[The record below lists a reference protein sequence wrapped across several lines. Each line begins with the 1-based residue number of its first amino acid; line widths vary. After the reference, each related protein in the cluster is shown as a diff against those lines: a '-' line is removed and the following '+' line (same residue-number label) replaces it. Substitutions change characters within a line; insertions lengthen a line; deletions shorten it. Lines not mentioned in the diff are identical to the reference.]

1 MKGVVFLGDRR
12 AVVKEF
18 PVPEPGRGEVL
29 VKMEATGIC
38 GSDLH
43 VYRQRAEHF
52 AGRPERIPGHEPSGT
67 VVAVGEGVEHVRIGS
82 RVCVNHYRSCG
93 HCKFCA
99 SGYFQWCRSARG
111 YGGPIDGSHAE
122 YLIADERNCVP
133 LLEGV
138 SFADGAFVACAGG
151 TAYSALKK
159 LGVSG
164 ETTLAVFGLG
174 PVGLSGVLLGKAMGG
189 KVIGVDVVPE
199 RIELARQVGA
209 DVVVDAT
216 QEDPVNVLCEVAS
229 PDGCDLVFEASGSQ
243 EGRQNAVK
251 SLRRGGKAVFC
262 GVGSPEPDLNLT
274 EIIGRELTLMGSF
287 VIPLGMSYELVQFL
301 AAKRLSFEPLVT
313 HRFPFEA
320 GAEAYRVADASRAG
334 KVLFV
339 SA

>member
-1 MKGVVFLGDRR
+1 MKGVVFLGNRR

-43 VYRQRAEHF
+43 VYRQGAEF
-52 AGRPERIPGHEPSGT
+52 FVGRPERIPGHEPSGT
-67 VVAVGEGVEHVRIGS
+67 VVAVGEGVEHVRVGD

-93 HCKFCA
+93 YCRFCA

-122 YLIADERNCVP
+122 YLVADERNCVP
-133 LLEGV
+133 LPEGV

-189 KVIGVDVVPE
+189 TVVGVDVIPE
-199 RIELARQVGA
+199 RIERARQVGA

-216 QEDPVNVLCEVAS
+216 RENPVSVLREVAS
-229 PDGCDLVFEASGSQ
+229 PDGCDIVFEASGSHA
-243 EGRQNAVK
+243 GRQNAVK

-262 GVGSPEPDLNLT
+262 GVGSVEPDLNLT
-274 EIIGRELTLMGSF
+274 EIVGRELTLMGSF

-301 AAKRLSFEPLVT
+301 ASKRLSFEPLVT
-313 HRFPFEA
+313 HCFPFEA
-320 GAEAYRVADASRAG
+320 GDEAYRVADASRSG

-339 SA
+339 SV

>member
-12 AVVKEF
+12 AVVKDF
-18 PVPEPGRGEVL
+18 PVPEPGFGEVL

-43 VYRQRAEHF
+43 VYRRSAKSFENQ
-52 AGRPERIPGHEPSGT
+52 PERIPGHEPSGT
-67 VVAVGEGVEHVRIGS
+67 VAAVGEGVRNVRVGD
-82 RVCVNHYRSCG
+82 RVCVNHYRGCG
-93 HCKFCA
+93 HCRFCA
-99 SGYFQWCRSARG
+99 SGYFQWCRFARG

-122 YLIADERNCVP
+122 YLLADERNCVP
-133 LLEGV
+133 LPDGV
-138 SFADGAFVACAGG
+138 SFGDGAFVACAGG
-151 TAYSALKK
+151 TAYSALRK

-189 KVIGVDVVPE
+189 IVIGVDVIAE
-199 RIELARQVGA
+199 RVELARRIGA

-216 QEDPVNVLCEVAS
+216 KEDPVSVLRDVTTPE
-229 PDGCDLVFEASGSQ
+229 GCDLVFEASGSR
-243 EGRQNAVK
+243 EGRLNAVEC
-251 SLRRGGKAVFC
+251 LRRGGKAVFC
-262 GVGSPEPDLNLT
+262 GVGSTEATVNPTDL
-274 EIIGRELTLMGSF
+274 IGRELTLMGSF

-301 AAKRLSFEPLVT
+301 ARRKLSFEPLVT
-313 HRFPFEA
+313 HRFPFRE

-339 SA
+339 SE